1 MKHPPLQ
8 SITSLPPSPDEE
20 RRARMIK
27 YTVMMSIRVACI
39 VALLFVQGWWLLV
52 FALGAV
58 FLPYFAVVVANVAT
72 TRRSDVESPGGIVP
86 LRRADGGTD
95 WTTADA
101 AGDAQP
107 SASDRAGSTDG
118 SGAAPEPDAPSAER
132 PNDDRP
138 ADDREGDR

>member
-27 YTVMMSIRVACI
+27 YTVMMSIRVVCI

-101 AGDAQP
+101 TGAPGPSAGG
-107 SASDRAGSTDG
+107 SASDP
-118 SGAAPEPDAPSAER
+118 GAPPTGDAT
-132 PNDDRP
+132 DRP
-138 ADDREGDR
+138 DDDREGDR